1 MPIGLVIM
9 RWDIKV
15 STEILAKHPE
25 ELIIGDE
32 TLMQIYAA
40 HEYTG
45 EPGMISLL
53 VGPLNIASYYT
64 GREKPLY
71 IILLLNLDEDAD
83 AYEGGLSDISR
94 VIFQNFEDN
103 AYLEMIPFLFQRLS
117 TYPNLNEEQSLAIT
131 YVDNVNK
138 LIINRLREEGVLT
151 KSELKIWLKDQYR
164 EGFFD
169 VDAIL
174 MELIKKEIIKETSVK
189 GMPSELIFL
198 INDLFMIRRPPITL
212 LKNPSERGL
221 PENFVEDYNIAVK
234 KFFQKYRPNDE
245 DNLKILDEVIVDPQV
260 YEILKLLR
268 ISIVTKN
275 VLEKLRKKGVDDID
289 GGLKKLWDNE
299 MIHVFQD
306 QKGNEYYAL
315 LSDFYTTL
323 IYPKYMLNM
332 IIHQYGVKSK
342 SNDVLIEYLNVLD
355 DNYRHTKLITEIKEE
370 E

>member
-15 STEILAKHPE
+15 STEILAKYPE
-25 ELIIGDE
+25 ELIISDE

-83 AYEGGLSDISR
+83 AFEGGLSDISR
-94 VIFQNFEDN
+94 VIFQNFSDN
-103 AYLEMIPFLFQRLS
+103 AYLEMIPFLYQRLS
-117 TYPNLNEEQSLAIT
+117 TYPNLNEEQNLAVT
-131 YVDNVNK
+131 YLDSVNR
-138 LIINRLREEGVLT
+138 LIINRLREEGVIT

-174 MELIKKEIIKETSVK
+174 TELIKKEIIKETSVK

-198 INDLFMIRRPPITL
+198 INDIFMIRRPPVNL
-212 LKNPSERGL
+212 LKNPVERGL
-221 PENFVEDYNIAVK
+221 PERFIEDYKVAVRNY
-234 KFFQKYRPNDE
+234 FQKYQPTEE
-245 DNLKILDEVIVDPQV
+245 DNLKVLDEIIADPQI

-289 GGLKKLWDNE
+289 GGLKILWDNQ

-306 QKGNEYYAL
+306 IKGNEYYAL
-315 LSDFYTTL
+315 LSDFFNSL
-323 IYPKYMLNM
+323 IYPKYMLNT

-342 SNDVLIEYLNVLD
+342 SEAVLIEYLNVLD
-355 DNYRHTKLITEIKEE
+355 DNYRSMKINSEIEE